1 MDNLKNNP
9 YVQDVISQGKAVQ
22 AALAQFDP
30 SPLRDLAESIQ
41 AGRFDRI
48 LLTGM
53 GGSFFASYPA
63 LLILANAGLPAMLVD
78 SAELIHHCRG
88 MVTARTLVWATSQ
101 SGRSAEIV
109 SVLALAR
116 QAGATLLAT
125 VNDLDSPLA
134 GAAQGAVIPIHA
146 EVEKT
151 VSTRTYTNTLAVS
164 QLAALGF
171 VNENLEHAMEDLRL
185 TASSMEDYLGDW
197 EKRLKVIQERIPP
210 PRKLI
215 LLGRGPSLA
224 SANAGAL
231 ILGEAAKFAAIG
243 MQAGEFRHGPLELAA
258 PDLTILLF
266 AGPAGTRE
274 LNRRLYEELKETGSH
289 AVWVTSSNEAETPTS
304 ISMPHAEG
312 IGLPLVEILPI
323 QLLSMHIALSN
334 NVEPGKF
341 FRVGKVT
348 LRE

>member
-1 MDNLKNNP
+1 MK
-9 YVQDVISQGKAVQ
+9 
-22 AALAQFDP
+22 
-30 SPLRDLAESIQ
+30 
-41 AGRFDRI
+41 
-48 LLTGM
+48 
-53 GGSFFASYPA
+53 
-63 LLILANAGLPAMLVD
+63 
-78 SAELIHHCRG
+78 
-88 MVTARTLVWATSQ
+88 
-101 SGRSAEIV
+101 
-109 SVLALAR
+109 
-116 QAGATLLAT
+116 
-125 VNDLDSPLA
+125 
-134 GAAQGAVIPIHA
+134 
-146 EVEKT
+146 
-151 VSTRTYTNTLAVS
+151 
-164 QLAALGF
+164 
-171 VNENLEHAMEDLRL
+171 DLRL

-197 EKRLKVIQERIPP
+197 EKHLKVIQERIPP

-266 AGPAGTRE
+266 AGPSETRE

-289 AVWVTSSNEAETPTS
+289 AVWVTSSDEADNPTS
-304 ISMPHAEG
+304 IPMPHAEG